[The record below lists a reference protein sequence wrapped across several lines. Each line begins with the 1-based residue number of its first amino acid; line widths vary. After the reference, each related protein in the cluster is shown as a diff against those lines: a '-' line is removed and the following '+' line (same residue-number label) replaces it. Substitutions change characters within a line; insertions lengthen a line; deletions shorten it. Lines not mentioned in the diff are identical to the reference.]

1 MITSALVTSTDLTN
15 PGTDP
20 IFTASVN
27 GSPVTPSNAGQAC
40 AITTIAFVNPA
51 TPNLSD
57 ETAGAVKI
65 NVWLVRSTETYD
77 NTTWRNLIVK
87 ELIIPA
93 GETVFFNEERII
105 LDSADEI
112 WVSTNSATA
121 NSIAVTVSS
130 MPV

>member
-1 MITSALVTSTDLTN
+1 MITSALVTSTSLTVPN
-15 PGTDP
+15 KV
-20 IFTASVN
+20 FTASVS
-27 GSPVTPSNAGQAC
+27 GAAVTPSNAGQAC
-40 AITTIAFVNPA
+40 AVTTIAFVNPA

-65 NVWLVRSTETYD
+65 NVWLIRSTETYD

-87 ELIIPA
+87 ELTIPA
-93 GETVFFNEERII
+93 GETVFFNDERII

-112 WVSTNSATA
+112 WVATNSGSA

-130 MPV
+130 MPI